1 MSATELPRPT
11 VEHLGAAVQLLS
23 RTQGVSG
30 PGGQVRHA
38 PEDGVL
44 VRTQLDASG
53 APERQELLVLGEAFV
68 WRRGEGVHTARAEWI
83 AGEPQLH
90 PDPRPLADRIA
101 LAARALAKYAGTD
114 PLLLHLRA
122 QLVEAHARAPR
133 GATSTSYY
141 PREGLVYA
149 VLFALFTVAFLVAM
163 FYFLRR
169 VGP

>member
-11 VEHLGAAVQLLS
+11 VEHLEAAVQLLT
-23 RTQGVSG
+23 RTQGVIG

-44 VRTQLDASG
+44 VRTQLDAAG

-68 WRRGEGVHTARAEWI
+68 WQRGQGVLTARSSAE
-83 AGEPQLH
+83 AGAPRAEPDAQ
-90 PDPRPLADRIA
+90 PLADRLA
-101 LAARALAKYAGTD
+101 LAAHALTPYAGQD

-122 QLVEAHARAPR
+122 ELVRAHAQQPRA
-133 GATSTSYY
+133 ATVTSYY

-149 VLFALFTVAFLVAM
+149 VLFALFSVAFLVAL

-169 VGP
+169 AGP